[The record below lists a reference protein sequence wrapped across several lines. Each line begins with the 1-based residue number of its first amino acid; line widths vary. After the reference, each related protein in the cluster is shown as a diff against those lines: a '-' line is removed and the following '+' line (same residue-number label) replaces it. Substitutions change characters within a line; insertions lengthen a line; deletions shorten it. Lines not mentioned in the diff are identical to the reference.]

1 MLHIGVDICCF
12 YACKYLIKNPVGR
25 CIFRSKSQRWQAVI
39 TCIAAV
45 LCILFCRNARG
56 EKRKKRKKKRTNKCI
71 TLPFCLSSLPRQSG
85 MLFPQSKK
93 ASFGKDSRN
102 LKVCISNG
110 AVTFLWASK
119 QFMPRIVPQKEKRKN
134 KERRKERNF
143 KKLISCGKS
152 ASSNQKGLIKLATN
166 HRKR

>member
-1 MLHIGVDICCF
+1 MHFQVKVTEMAGRDYMHCSCF
-12 YACKYLIKNPVGR
+12 VYSLLQKCKG
-25 CIFRSKSQRWQAVI
+25 
-39 TCIAAV
+39 
-45 LCILFCRNARG
+45 G
-56 EKRKKRKKKRTNKCI
+56 KKKKKKKKRTNKCI

-134 KERRKERNF
+134 KEWRKERNF

-166 HRKR
+166 HRKRWVLCIVT